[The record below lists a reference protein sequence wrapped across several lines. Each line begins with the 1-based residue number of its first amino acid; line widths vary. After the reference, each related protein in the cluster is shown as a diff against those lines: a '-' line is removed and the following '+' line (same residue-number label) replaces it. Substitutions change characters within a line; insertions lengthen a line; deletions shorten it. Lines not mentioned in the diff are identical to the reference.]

1 MPTKEELMQQAAD
14 LDIEGRSTMNKA
26 ELEAALA
33 DAGAPQASTRR
44 GEAVATAI
52 GITVGTDDDPGWR
65 WSTRSA
71 DGESIYT
78 ATESFSNRG
87 AAVRQA
93 RAAHPGLPITI
104 ANRA

>member
-1 MPTKEELMQQAAD
+1 MPTKDELLEQATE
-14 LDIEGRSTMNKA
+14 LDIEGRWDMNKA
-26 ELEAALA
+26 ELEAAIA
-33 DAGAPQASTRR
+33 AAGTPHASTRAR
-44 GEAVATAI
+44 GNPVAI

-65 WSTRSA
+65 WSTRGLN
-71 DGESIYT
+71 GEALYT

-104 ANRA
+104 ANKA